1 MKYMYFSGY
10 LVYAS
15 TIDVSYLSRWIASKP
30 KILYRAGNTE
40 WINATLQ

>member
-15 TIDVSYLSRWIASKP
+15 TIDFSYFSRWIASKP
-30 KILYRAGNTE
+30 KTLYSAVKT
-40 WINATLQ
+40 